1 MQYLDFDKLES
12 ITHDQFWAT
21 RPYPFANEH
30 GLLTQQGFQALLDN
44 MPSIDLF
51 LHNLGKE
58 RRAGQAPHDR
68 YSLEYTPDTKVPKP
82 WAEFIKEL
90 CSDRY
95 RQNICRLFDAKKV
108 EFRFHWHYTPTGCW
122 VSPHTDSPREHGS
135 HLFYF
140 NSQDD
145 WDPAWGGDTLVLD
158 DGGKLDYNTAPDL
171 DAFAGEIACESIGN
185 YSAIMKRTDHA
196 WHAVR
201 PISCPEG
208 KYRKLFVAVV
218 NPDSLFWKVRDRII
232 GKKKQ
237 AF

>member
-1 MQYLDFDKLES
+1 MQYIDFDKLES
-12 ITHDQFWAT
+12 ITHDEFWAT
-21 RPYPFANEH
+21 KPYPYANCE
-30 GLLTQQGFQALLDN
+30 GLLTEEGFDALLHN

-51 LHNLGKE
+51 FHNVGKE

-68 YSLEYTPDTKVPKP
+68 YSLEYAPGVEVPKP
-82 WAEFIKEL
+82 WQEFLAEL

-95 RQNICRLFDAKKV
+95 RANICRLFDAKKV

-140 NSQDD
+140 NSEAD
-145 WDPAWGGDTLVLD
+145 WDPSWGGDTLVLD

-171 DAFAGEIACESIGN
+171 EEFEGEIACQSIGN
-185 YSAIMKRTDHA
+185 YSSIMKRTDHA

-201 PISCPEG
+201 PITCPEG
-208 KYRKLFVAVV
+208 NFRKLFVAVV
-218 NPDSLFWKVRDRII
+218 NPDSVFWKIRDRVI

-237 AF
+237 AY

>member
-1 MQYLDFDKLES
+1 MRFIDYDKLEQ
-12 ITHDQFWAT
+12 ITREDFEAT
-21 RPYPFANEH
+21 KPYPYANER
-30 GLLTQQGFQALLDN
+30 GLLTNEGFQALLDN
-44 MPSIDLF
+44 MPDLHLF
-51 LHNLGKE
+51 DQNVGKK

-68 YSLEYTPDTKVPKP
+68 YSLEYAPDTPVPQP
-82 WAEFIKEL
+82 WQEFIREL

-95 RQNICRLFDAKKV
+95 RENISRILGAGNI

-140 NSQDD
+140 NAEDE
-145 WDPAWGGDTLVLD
+145 WDPAWGGETLVLD
-158 DGGKLDYNTAPDL
+158 DGGRLDYNSAPELEEFDGETA
-171 DAFAGEIACESIGN
+171 FTSIGN

-201 PISCPEG
+201 PIQCPED
-208 KYRKLFVAVV
+208 KLRKLFVVVV
-218 NPDSLFWKVRDRII
+218 NPDSLFWKVRDRVI
-232 GKKKQ
+232 GKQKQ